1 MTELSRR
8 SALGRF
14 LFMAGFAL
22 LFAAGP
28 VPAQAYGT
36 RAAVIEM
43 VELASAAVAAHGFP
57 GAMRHSGRKV
67 WARPDMGLYVFVMD
81 ETGTLLLH
89 PDKRAEGQNV
99 IGSRDRKGTFFIRD
113 IIEASASHPD
123 GVWTLYMWPDPITGN
138 LVPKRTYA
146 RRVGDVIVC
155 AGYAGA
161 DV

>member
-1 MTELSRR
+1 MVEQ
-8 SALGRF
+8 A
-14 LFMAGFAL
+14 
-22 LFAAGP
+22 FAAIT
-28 VPAQAYGT
+28 AYG
-36 RAAVIEM
+36 
-43 VELASAAVAAHGFP
+43 FP
-57 GAMRHSGRKV
+57 DALRHSARTV

-113 IIEASASHPD
+113 IIEATASHPD
-123 GVWTLYMWPDPITGN
+123 GVWTLYMWPDPVIGK

-146 RRVGDVIVC
+146 KRVGGVIVC